1 MRRFNLGKIPGLW
14 FWTIIGVLIFSLY
27 LSAGDVVKGDM
38 ARKVDT
44 YLSRIVP
51 YGFSGAFLIAKDG
64 EIVLNKG
71 YGMAIR
77 SQGTANTSETVFSTG
92 SLTKQFTAAGI
103 MKLEMMGKLNTHDP
117 ITKYFEGVPEDKQE
131 ITLHH
136 LLTHTAGVVD
146 AVGPDFVEA
155 LRDPTVEKI
164 LKRQLEFP
172 PGQEFSYSNAGYS
185 LLAAI
190 IEKVTGQDY
199 ETFQRKQLFLPAGME
214 YTGYRLPEWD
224 KRLVAHWYVG
234 EHDNGTPLEKPY
246 PYWNLLGNGGILS
259 TTEDM
264 YRWHLALLGEKV
276 LSRAAKNKMFTP
288 VDNDYGYGWDI
299 LESDHGLLIK
309 HDGGS
314 SLGSSSE
321 LRRYLDAGLVT
332 MLFCNQGFGRM
343 TLMEVVREKTETL
356 VFGGDV
362 EMPLPVKDVVV
373 PDAEKYTGTY
383 TLFGGDQLKINHSQG
398 RLQVRPQG
406 QAAINAL
413 LGLGV
418 EAGKRLN
425 NLNKLSVT
433 VFSAAL
439 AGDYEP
445 LNAALSHRERRQQ
458 PVRDLIEMR
467 LRNYAPRIG
476 KVALVIAHMTMPA
489 SLSGID
495 AAKTFIELK
504 GEKGSI
510 YFGLYWKDGFN
521 IGIEPIMAP
530 PQLDVPFLPLS
541 ERAFAGYHLDLGK
554 AFEITFEA
562 DKEGRISAL
571 VFASDG
577 GKLKAIRQD

>member
-1 MRRFNLGKIPGLW
+1 MSEFNLRRFSGFLSV
-14 FWTIIGVLIFSLY
+14 VLIGIL
-27 LSAGDVVKGDM
+27 LSAGILSAAEVVKGEK
-38 ARKVDT
+38 ARRVDT
-44 YLSRIVP
+44 YLSRLVP
-51 YGFSGAFLIAKDG
+51 YGFSGAFLIAEDG

-71 YGMAIR
+71 YGLAIR

-117 ITKYFEGVPEDKQE
+117 ITKYFEGVPEDKKG

-164 LKRQLEFP
+164 LKRPLEFP

-185 LLAAI
+185 LLAAV
-190 IEKVTGQDY
+190 IEKVSGQDY
-199 ETFQRKQLFLPAGME
+199 ETFQRKQLFLPAGMD

-224 KRLVAHWYVG
+224 KRVVAHWYVG
-234 EHDNGTPLEKPY
+234 ERDNGTPLEKLY

-276 LSRAAKNKMFTP
+276 LSLDAKDKMFTP

-314 SLGSSSE
+314 
-321 LRRYLDAGLVT
+321 
-332 MLFCNQGFGRM
+332 RM
-343 TLMEVVREKTETL
+343 TLMEVVREKTEAL
-356 VFGGDV
+356 VFGEGV
-362 EMPLPVKDVVV
+362 EMPLPVKDVSV
-373 PDAEKYTGTY
+373 PDAEKYTGY
-383 TLFGGDQLKINHSQG
+383 YSLMGGDQLKVSHSQG
-398 RLQVRPQG
+398 RLQVQPQG

-413 LGLGV
+413 LGLDA
-418 EAGKRLN
+418 EAGKRITD
-425 NLNKLSVT
+425 LNKLSVT

-439 AGDYEP
+439 TGDYEP
-445 LNAALSHRERRQQ
+445 LNATLSQRERRQQ

-467 LRNYAPRIG
+467 LRRYAPRTG
-476 KVALVIAHMTMPA
+476 KVSLVIAHMTMPA
-489 SLSGID
+489 SLRGID
-495 AAKTFIELK
+495 TDETFIELK

-510 YFGLYWKDGFN
+510 YFGLYWKDGSN
-521 IGIEPIMAP
+521 IGMAPVMAP
-530 PQLDVPFLPLS
+530 PKLDIPFLPLS
-541 ERAFAGYHLDLGK
+541 ERAFAGYHLDLAR
-554 AFEITFEA
+554 AFEIAFEA
-562 DKEGRISAL
+562 DKNGRISAMT
-571 VFASDG
+571 FASDEDTI
-577 GKLKAIRQD
+577 KALRKD